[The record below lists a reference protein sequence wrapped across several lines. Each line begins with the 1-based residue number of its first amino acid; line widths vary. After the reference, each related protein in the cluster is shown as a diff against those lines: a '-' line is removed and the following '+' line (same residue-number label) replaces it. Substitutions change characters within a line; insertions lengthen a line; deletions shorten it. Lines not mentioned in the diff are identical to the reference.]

1 MVQLQLSTDGAYI
14 SFMASMEFKRNPLWR
29 IVFGL
34 LMLISAVD
42 AVRVLQQPDALRFFA
57 FWIEVA
63 VVLAAGGSVVAVLI
77 VAFRRMAGSGDAHS
91 TDRIL

>member
-1 MVQLQLSTDGAYI
+1 
-14 SFMASMEFKRNPLWR
+14 MASTKFKRISSLWR
-29 IVFGL
+29 IVVGL

-63 VVLAAGGSVVAVLI
+63 VVVGAVGSVVALLI
-77 VAFRRMAGSGDAHS
+77 VAFRRIAGSEAAHS
-91 TDRIL
+91 NDRIF